1 MTKLK
6 SMKDE
11 RCRTQV
17 SFTILSTAVVAALL
31 CMYIFLDGTGQT
43 YEQTDFFSENIHME
57 KSFWIYTE
65 LIMER
70 LILGIK
76 YEKITKFSL
85 NYRVIT
91 IIEARGKGLGR
102 QG

>member
-1 MTKLK
+1 
-6 SMKDE
+6 
-11 RCRTQV
+11 
-17 SFTILSTAVVAALL
+17 
-31 CMYIFLDGTGQT
+31 
-43 YEQTDFFSENIHME
+43 ME
-57 KSFWIYTE
+57 KSFWIYTK

-91 IIEARGKGLGR
+91 ITEARGKGLGGKER
-102 QG
+102 EGKGGKTSGFLKNYLGEVPELYI

>member
-1 MTKLK
+1 
-6 SMKDE
+6 
-11 RCRTQV
+11 
-17 SFTILSTAVVAALL
+17 
-31 CMYIFLDGTGQT
+31 
-43 YEQTDFFSENIHME
+43 ME
-57 KSFWIYTE
+57 KSFWIYTK

-91 IIEARGKGLGR
+91 ITEARDKGLGGKR
-102 QG
+102 EREERGKDLWIPKK